1 MVTADTFVCHV
12 QQKHFS
18 MVWLTNSVAQ
28 NDYLEIIH
36 LSVQQSEKDRAKT
49 DFSIE
54 FCWNVF
60 VSPFHDAE
68 KSRERKR
75 IDFTFWLDFY
85 VDATVCPVMNVLSH
99 GDFSVFASSY
109 SHRRLEY
116 LSLNLINLISAACYI
131 QPVNPSNGDDWLIS
145 KRKHTPKN
153 IDTKK
158 SAKKKDIEFR
168 SFESHAKININPHSH
183 VVYF

>member
-1 MVTADTFVCHV
+1 MCAMYNRNISAWFGSLTALLRTTTKKSPIWAFNSRKKIEQKKIFPLNFVEMSLCRPFVTP
-12 QQKHFS
+12 K
-18 MVWLTNSVAQ
+18 N
-28 NDYLEIIH
+28 
-36 LSVQQSEKDRAKT
+36 
-49 DFSIE
+49 
-54 FCWNVF
+54 
-60 VSPFHDAE
+60 
-68 KSRERKR
+68 RERNR

-85 VDATVCPVMNVLSH
+85 VDASVCPVMNVLSH
-99 GDFSVFASSY
+99 GYFSISASSY

-131 QPVNPSNGDDWLIS
+131 QPVNLSNGDDWLIS

-168 SFESHAKININPHSH
+168 LFESHAKININPHRH